1 MSYFIR
7 DNNPMGKYGHL
18 NMSSIFD
25 TRSHFTETDRSSCSV
40 YIYIFYFIISYKW
53 VYIYITA
60 SHLLY
65 FSDWV
70 VKWVKLGL
78 IYQFSFF
85 QNLFFFFIKSV
96 FPISDFKG
104 SYREP
109 GHILHTHLTHFII
122 NSKSI

>member
-1 MSYFIR
+1 
-7 DNNPMGKYGHL
+7 MGKYGHL
-18 NMSSIFD
+18 NISSLFH
-25 TRSHFTETDRSSCSV
+25 TRSHFYSARPLSGSV

-65 FSDWV
+65 FPDWV
-70 VKWVKLGL
+70 DKWVKMCL
-78 IYQFSFF
+78 IFQFSFF

-122 NSKSI
+122 NSKFI